1 MSRPRILV
9 PLSAAGE
16 CRSAD
21 TALRRLLGRKAERTG
36 GPAVDSGEW

>member
-21 TALRRLLGRKAERTG
+21 TALRRFHGRKTERPG
-36 GPAVDSGEW
+36 GPVLDSGTW